1 MRTALPVC
9 FVLLLFTET
18 VIACVDVLFVLDPSS
33 EYSRSRSTKVALEL
47 AKRDGLRYSVAIRRH
62 KSRYV
67 FMMAKTTADL
77 ITALDSVD
85 GDYERYLGMVT
96 SEILRRRNV
105 RPMAVLLFS
114 DTPINA
120 TLTTQWKDLS
130 RNRKIH
136 VFRVGTAKPTNELS
150 VGDGESFEDILACSA
165 INKSLGDVRRRPADP
180 EQSPTTTRRQRIIP
194 FSKTTRPPTT
204 TRPVTTPGPKIRPV
218 YRRKDKEAELGK
230 ITCLQLRI
238 TCLQLRITCFQL
250 RITWFQ
256 LRITCFQL
264 RITWCSQLQ
273 NLSSR
278 SRNHP

>member
-9 FVLLLFTET
+9 FVLLLAIET

-77 ITALDSVD
+77 IAALDTID

-120 TLTTQWKDLS
+120 TLATQWKDLS

-150 VGDGESFEDILACSA
+150 IGDGESFEDILACSA
-165 INKSLGDVRRRPADP
+165 VNKSTVDVRRRPADP
-180 EQSPTTTRRQRIIP
+180 EQSPTTPRRPRIIP

-204 TRPVTTPGPKIRPV
+204 TRQGL
-218 YRRKDKEAELGK
+218 LG
-230 ITCLQLRI
+230 
-238 TCLQLRITCFQL
+238 
-250 RITWFQ
+250 
-256 LRITCFQL
+256 
-264 RITWCSQLQ
+264 SQWMI
-273 NLSSR
+273 S
-278 SRNHP
+278 